1 QRRRR
6 KHAAHKRVHVVC
18 DDQSAFFHAT
28 PTAAITR
35 DGTSD
40 GRSELRPYFTSPQ
53 SAPSH
58 LPAMSMVISISRPR
72 SVDLDLTV
80 PLYEP
85 EPVDSMCIVAV
96 DAGEVHTMLAS
107 IDVRVLFVIVCVQ
120 FWFGRCCMKEFF
132 SYFSFV
138 MQ

>member
-1 QRRRR
+1 
-6 KHAAHKRVHVVC
+6 
-18 DDQSAFFHAT
+18 
-28 PTAAITR
+28 
-35 DGTSD
+35 
-40 GRSELRPYFTSPQ
+40 
-53 SAPSH
+53 
-58 LPAMSMVISISRPR
+58 MSMVISISRPR

-107 IDVRVLFVIVCVQ
+107 IEGRVLLVIVCVQ
-120 FWFGRCCMKEFF
+120 FWFGRCCMKEFL

-138 MQ
+138 MQVFVTIGAPPSFFTIPPISPRYARGIL